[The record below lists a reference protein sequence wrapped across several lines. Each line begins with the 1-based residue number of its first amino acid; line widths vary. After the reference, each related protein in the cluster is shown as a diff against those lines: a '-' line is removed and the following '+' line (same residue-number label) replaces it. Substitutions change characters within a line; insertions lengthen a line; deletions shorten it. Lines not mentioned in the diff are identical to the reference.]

1 MRDKLSPGTRAV
13 SAALS
18 PVDWRKAFAK
28 MTERRQK
35 RERTNSEA
43 MAIVGLTAAVAPL
56 LPVALHVI
64 FRF

>member
-1 MRDKLSPGTRAV
+1 MRDKL
-13 SAALS
+13 AAASLS
-18 PVDWRKAFAK
+18 PVDWRKTFEK

-56 LPVALHVI
+56 LPVVLHVI

>member
-1 MRDKLSPGTRAV
+1 MHGKLAAGTGAE
-13 SAALS
+13 SKALS
-18 PVDWRKAFAK
+18 PVNWRRAFEEMAEK
-28 MTERRQK
+28 RQK

-56 LPVALHVI
+56 LPVALHLI